1 MKALQSF
8 LDNIRPN
15 FQKGGR
21 WHFLHST
28 FDAFETFLFV
38 PNQVTLGGC
47 HIRDAIDMKRAM
59 ITVVI
64 ALMPAL
70 CFGIW
75 NVGYQHFLSIG
86 QEVSFGQLVLFG
98 LKKILPIIAVSYV
111 VGLGIEFAV
120 AQIRCHEVN
129 EGFLVSGMLIPMV
142 MPADVPLWMVAL
154 ATAFAVII
162 GKEVFGGTGMN
173 FFNPALLARAFV
185 FFSYPSFI
193 SGDQIWISEFTQGSN
208 VVDGFSGATPL
219 AKVALGELPFSTI
232 QIQQMF
238 FGIIPGSIGETS
250 TFAILFGAAILIF
263 TGIASWRIMLS
274 VALGGL
280 LMGGLFNLLG
290 SSPYMQMPAYQHL
303 LLGGFAFGAVFMAT
317 DPVTAAQTNRGKW
330 VYGFMIGG
338 ITVLIRVL
346 NPAYPEGMMLAILFM
361 NAFAPL
367 IDYYVVQ
374 ANIRQRLKK
383 KMLSE
388 NAKK

>member
-1 MKALQSF
+1 MKILQSF
-8 LDNIRPN
+8 LDKIRPN
-15 FQKGGR
+15 FQKGER

-28 FDAFETFLFV
+28 FDAVETFLYV
-38 PNQVTLGGC
+38 PNHVTKVGC

-86 QEVSFGQLVLFG
+86 QEVSFWQLVLFG
-98 LKKILPIIAVSYV
+98 LQKVIPIISVSYI

-120 AQIRCHEVN
+120 AQMRNHEVN

-193 SGDQIWISEFTQGSN
+193 SGDQIWISEFSTGVN

-219 AKVALGELPFSTI
+219 AQAALGELPFSAN
-232 QIQQMF
+232 QVQQMF
-238 FGIIPGSIGETS
+238 LGVIPGSIGETS
-250 TFAILFGAAILIF
+250 TLAILLGACILLF

-280 LMGGLFNLLG
+280 LMGGILNFIGAN
-290 SSPYMQMPAYQHL
+290 SYMQMPAYLHL
-303 LLGGFAFGAVFMAT
+303 ITGG
-317 DPVTAAQTNRGKW
+317 
-330 VYGFMIGG
+330 
-338 ITVLIRVL
+338 
-346 NPAYPEGMMLAILFM
+346 
-361 NAFAPL
+361 
-367 IDYYVVQ
+367 
-374 ANIRQRLKK
+374 
-383 KMLSE
+383 
-388 NAKK
+388 

>member
-1 MKALQSF
+1 MKILQSF
-8 LDNIRPN
+8 LDKIRPN
-15 FQKGGR
+15 FQKGER

-28 FDAFETFLFV
+28 FDAVETFLYV
-38 PNQVTLGGC
+38 PNHVTKVGC

-86 QEVSFGQLVLFG
+86 QEVSFWQLVLFG
-98 LKKILPIIAVSYV
+98 LQKVVPIISVSYI

-120 AQIRCHEVN
+120 AQMRNHEVN

-154 ATAFAVII
+154 ATAFSVII

-193 SGDQIWISEFTQGSN
+193 SGDQIWISEFSTGVN

-219 AKVALGELPFSTI
+219 AQAALGELPFSAN
-232 QIQQMF
+232 QVQQMF
-238 FGIIPGSIGETS
+238 LGVIPGSIGETS
-250 TFAILFGAAILIF
+250 TLAILLGACILLF

-280 LMGGLFNLLG
+280 LMGGILNFIGAN
-290 SSPYMQMPAYQHL
+290 SYMQMPAYLHL
-303 LLGGFAFGAVFMAT
+303 ITGGFAFGAVFMAT
-317 DPVTAAQTNRGKW
+317 DPVTAAQTNKGKW
-330 VYGFMIGG
+330 FYGVAIG
-338 ITVLIRVL
+338 IMAVLIRVL

-367 IDYYVVQ
+367 VDHYVVQ
-374 ANIRQRLKK
+374 ANVKRRQKRVFMSK
-383 KMLSE
+383 
-388 NAKK
+388 NNI